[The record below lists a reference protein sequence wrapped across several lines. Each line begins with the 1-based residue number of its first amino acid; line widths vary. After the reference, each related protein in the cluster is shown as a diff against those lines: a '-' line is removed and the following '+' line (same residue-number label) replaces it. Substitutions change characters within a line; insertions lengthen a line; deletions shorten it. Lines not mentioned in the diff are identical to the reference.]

1 MRRMK
6 IVSFGD
12 VHMATA
18 NLARMG
24 AVLRDTD
31 LIIVSGDLTNF
42 GGPDEAAKVIDAVR
56 GACRQRPRAARQS
69 RPARGNSDAGTAKGS
84 RLHGKGVVRDGIGIF
99 GCGGSNITPFKT
111 PTELTE
117 DEIYDTL
124 MRGYA
129 EVRDVRPLL
138 MICHT
143 PPFETKCDRIA
154 GGHPVG
160 STAARRF
167 IEEVKPDACLSGHI
181 HESAAVDTSGRRLSS
196 TPDRSRMAAIS
207 SSNPPAASSRRGWS
221 FFEVPAL
228 SRIGQS
234 AAVYAGK
241 LWHGWPLVWRGV
253 FPVARAL
260 RSCKDSPSAITT
272 DEE

>member
-1 MRRMK
+1 MK

-12 VHMATA
+12 VHMATS

-24 AVLRDTD
+24 EILRDTD

-42 GGPDEAAKVIDAVR
+42 GGPEEAAKVIGAVR
-56 GACRQRPRAARQS
+56 EACPNVLALSGNLDQREVMSMLEHEGIA
-69 RPARGNSDAGTAKGS
+69 
-84 RLHGKGVVRDGIGIF
+84 LHGKGLVRDGIGIF

-117 DEIYDTL
+117 DEIYATL

-129 EVRDVRPLL
+129 QVRGVRPLL
-138 MICHT
+138 MVCHT
-143 PPFETKCDRIA
+143 PPFETKCDRIP

-181 HESAAVDTSGRRLSS
+181 HESAAVDAIGPTVIVNAG
-196 TPDRSRMAAIS
+196 PFKDGGYIIVEAAD
-207 SSNPPAASSRRGWS
+207 
-221 FFEVPAL
+221 
-228 SRIGQS
+228 
-234 AAVYAGK
+234 GK
-241 LWHGWPLVWRGV
+241 LA
-253 FPVARAL
+253 ARL
-260 RSCKDSPSAITT
+260 
-272 DEE
+272 EFL

>member
-1 MRRMK
+1 MK

-12 VHMATA
+12 VHMATS
-18 NLARMG
+18 NLARMD
-24 AVLRDTD
+24 AILRDTD
-31 LIIVSGDLTNF
+31 LIIISGDLTNF
-42 GGPDEAAKVIDAVR
+42 GGPDEAAKVIEAVR
-56 GACRQRPRAARQS
+56 QACPNVLALPGNLDQREVIPMLEREGIA
-69 RPARGNSDAGTAKGS
+69 
-84 RLHGKGVVRDGIGIF
+84 LHGKGLVRDGVGIF

-143 PPFETKCDRIA
+143 PPFETKCDRIP

-167 IEEVKPDACLSGHI
+167 IEEFKPDACLSGHI
-181 HESAAVDTSGRRLSS
+181 HESAAVDT
-196 TPDRSRMAAIS
+196 
-207 SSNPPAASSRRGWS
+207 
-221 FFEVPAL
+221 
-228 SRIGQS
+228 IGPTVIVNAGPFKDGGYIVVES
-234 AAVYAGK
+234 AGGK
-241 LWHGWPLVWRGV
+241 LA
-253 FPVARAL
+253 ARL
-260 RSCKDSPSAITT
+260 
-272 DEE
+272 EFL

>member
-1 MRRMK
+1 MK

-42 GGPDEAAKVIDAVR
+42 GGPDEAGKVLGAVR
-56 GACRQRPRAARQS
+56 GACANVLALP
-69 RPARGNSDAGTAKGS
+69 GNLDRREVIPMLEHEGIA
-84 RLHGKGVVRDGIGIF
+84 LHGKGVVRDGIGIF
-99 GCGGSNITPFKT
+99 GCGGSNITPFNT
-111 PTELTE
+111 PTELSE

-129 EVRDVRPLL
+129 EVREIRPLL
-138 MICHT
+138 MVCHT
-143 PPFETKCDRIA
+143 PPFETKCDRIV
-154 GGHPVG
+154 GGRSVG

-181 HESAAVDTSGRRLSS
+181 HESAAIDHIGATVIANAGPFKDGGYIVVESAGGTLAARLE
-196 TPDRSRMAAIS
+196 
-207 SSNPPAASSRRGWS
+207 
-221 FFEVPAL
+221 FL
-228 SRIGQS
+228 
-234 AAVYAGK
+234 
-241 LWHGWPLVWRGV
+241 
-253 FPVARAL
+253 
-260 RSCKDSPSAITT
+260 
-272 DEE
+272 